1 MIKLCKKCQVS
12 KIHLFFFLLV
22 LFSSF
27 QLFSQNSDFSDDAVI
42 VVSAGKIEQN
52 VEDASEKV
60 QVISSGEI
68 RDSGAKTL
76 SEAVKNLPGVTVK
89 GASGGNP
96 VDSISMQG
104 FDSSYVKIL
113 VDGVAVTGD
122 LGGSTAV
129 FEIPVEMIDH
139 IEVVQGASSAL
150 YGSDAMG
157 GVINI
162 ITKKA
167 EGEGGETTFHA
178 SFNEEF
184 SCMKSGNWRNY
195 ASATASAAGEH
206 LSSVVTAS
214 FDYTPGKEKSAYYAL
229 AGGNINYFETP
240 RKRLGF
246 VRGSLDWTD
255 GWGKIG
261 AYGLFSDSLQKSNFT
276 ATGFNTGATMEYATK
291 RIEGGLNGEYAAGD
305 SLLFSGFSSV
315 KNYKLDTSYD
325 VKAGEDSS
333 VTDTDSDFLDWESE
347 IRASYDFND
356 FNKILIGVNGNLETI
371 KGDSFDGR
379 KKQLLLSAY
388 AQDTL
393 SLFDERL
400 SVVPGL
406 RFDFVPEIDGA
417 EAKFM
422 LTPKV
427 SLKYSPTEDTAI
439 RFAYGMGYK
448 TASLKQKHWIFY
460 HNYASGEG
468 NFILYGNP
476 DLESEKSQS
485 FNLSLEQ
492 KIADFKIS
500 AGGYFN
506 FIKDM
511 ITSVVTDSTTSPQK
525 RTYENVDKAITYGGE
540 ASLSYKIERFDAK
553 AGYACTQAKA
563 YDKESGDWEELS
575 LRVNH
580 RITAG
585 ANYLVPRLEAKVG
598 LSVEWN
604 SRQRVTAGK
613 DEWTPDYLMLCA
625 NLSKTFWDEKIEAYI
640 RGDNLLNNKNFKD
653 GTDGQNQ
660 EEYFGLKDGTTVSV
674 GVRVKL

>member
-1 MIKLCKKCQVS
+1 MLAFAPS
-12 KIHLFFFLLV
+12 
-22 LFSSF
+22 
-27 QLFSQNSDFSDDAVI
+27 FSQEVSDDEDVI

-52 VEDASEKV
+52 IEDAAEKV
-60 QVISSGEI
+60 QVISSEEI
-68 RDSGAKTL
+68 HESGAKTL

-104 FDSSYVKIL
+104 FDSSYIKIL

-167 EGEGGETTFHA
+167 ESEGDVTFHA
-178 SFNEEF
+178 NFNEEF
-184 SCMKSGNWRNY
+184 SYMKSGNWRNY
-195 ASATASAAGEH
+195 AAATASVAGEH
-206 LSSVVTAS
+206 LSSVVTGS

-229 AGGNINYFETP
+229 SGGYLDYYETP
-240 RKRLGF
+240 KKRLGYA
-246 VRGSLDWTD
+246 RGSLDWTD
-255 GWGKIG
+255 DWGKVG
-261 AYGLFSDSLQKSNFT
+261 AYALFADSLQKSNFT
-276 ATGFNTGATMEYATK
+276 ATGFNTGATMAYATQ
-291 RIEGGLNGEYAAGD
+291 RAEGGVSGEYAAGD
-305 SLLFSGFSSV
+305 NLLFSGFSSL
-315 KNYKLDTSYD
+315 KSYFLDTTYD
-325 VKAGEDSS
+325 VQAGSDSS
-333 VTDTDSDFLDWESE
+333 VTDTDSQFLDWESE
-347 IRASYDFND
+347 IRSSYDFND
-356 FNKILIGVNGNLETI
+356 FNKILFGVNANLETI

-379 KKQLLLSAY
+379 KKSLLLSAF
-388 AQDTL
+388 AQDTIT
-393 SLFDERL
+393 LFDEKL
-400 SVVPGL
+400 DVVPGL
-406 RFDFVPEIDGA
+406 RLDFAPKMEGTTA
-417 EAKFM
+417 QFM
-422 LTPKV
+422 ATPKL
-427 SLKYSPTEDTAI
+427 SLKFTPTDETTI

-448 TASLKQKHWIFY
+448 TASLKQKYWIFY

-476 DLESEKSQS
+476 NLESEKSQS
-485 FNLSLEQ
+485 FNLSAEQ
-492 KIADFKIS
+492 KIGERVNVT

-525 RTYENVDKAITYGGE
+525 RTYENVDKAITYGGDIG
-540 ASLSYKIERFDAK
+540 ASYKYDRFDAK
-553 AGYACTQAKA
+553 AGYAYTAAKA
-563 YDKESGDWEELS
+563 YDEESGKWEDLA
-575 LRVNH
+575 LRVTH
-580 RITAG
+580 RITASAG
-585 ANYLVPRLEAKVG
+585 YMIPKIEAK
-598 LSVEWN
+598 LSVNAEWN
-604 SRQRVTAGK
+604 SKQLVTVGK
-613 DEWTPDYLMLCA
+613 SDYTPDYLMLGA
-625 NLSKTFWDEKIEAYI
+625 TLSKTFWEEKIEAYI

-674 GVRVKL
+674 GARIKL